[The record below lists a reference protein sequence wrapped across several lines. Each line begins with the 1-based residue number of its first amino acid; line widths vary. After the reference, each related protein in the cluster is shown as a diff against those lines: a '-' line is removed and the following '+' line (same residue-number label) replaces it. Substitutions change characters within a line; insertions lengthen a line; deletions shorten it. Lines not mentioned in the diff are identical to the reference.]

1 MHHKPPSQGGGQ
13 MNEITKVSD
22 ITANDLAEY
31 IRLDEVTSD
40 DENTLN
46 TLLNVA
52 KTFISEYTGRTSEE
66 LDNYQDFVI
75 VALVL
80 VQDMWDTRALYVDKT
95 NLNKVVESILGLHSV
110 NLL

>member
-1 MHHKPPSQGGGQ
+1 

-31 IRLDEVTSD
+31 IRLDKVTSD

-52 KTFISEYTGRTSEE
+52 KTFICEYTGREPEE

-75 VALVL
+75 VVLVL

-95 NLNKVVESILGLHSV
+95 NLNRVVESILGLHSV